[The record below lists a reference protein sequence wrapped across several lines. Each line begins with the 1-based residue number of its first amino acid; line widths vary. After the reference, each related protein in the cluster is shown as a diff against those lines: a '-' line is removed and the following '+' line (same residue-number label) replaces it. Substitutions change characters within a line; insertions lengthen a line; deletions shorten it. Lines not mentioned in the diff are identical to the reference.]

1 MAANIV
7 TDKTAANAFDRR
19 LFLGAGA
26 CALGGLA
33 ASGVAGA
40 AYAQGARPNAVE
52 AKKLTHVIAD
62 YVATFDLK
70 NVPAESIKQSRIGF
84 IDTIGVML
92 AGSREEVAHIV
103 LDMVKAEGTAPG
115 ATIVG
120 QSVRASPQ
128 LAALANGAAA
138 HAMDYDL
145 SYLSGQTVSALIPAI
160 LPLAETTG
168 ASAAECVAAHLIGCE
183 VAGRIWRA
191 SPDLSNVGG
200 WHTTGVIGTIA
211 AAAACARLLKLP
223 ADKIA
228 NAVGMAVSLA
238 SGVAANYGTMTKPLH
253 SGNAARNGV
262 MAAILA
268 SRGFTSGEA
277 AFEASTGFYNTF
289 GRGLTAS
296 FEPFKDFGRRYDVVE
311 LGFRIKA
318 YPCGGRGH
326 PAIEAALSFRDKHP
340 NRVAD
345 ISNIHCTVTRST
357 AQRVGTEWPK
367 DVEAA
372 KFSVSYVAA
381 YSLVHGAPRIPAFT
395 EEALRDERVKAV
407 AKLVTAG
414 VDPEFKDG
422 LEGSPVRMKITL
434 KDGTVFDERRDTAT
448 GSKTMPMS
456 QTQLEDKFL
465 DCAMQALK
473 ADTAKKVLAI
483 LNALPG
489 QAALNELWPLL
500 RVG

>member
-1 MAANIV
+1 MQNEHEKSAL
-7 TDKTAANAFDRR
+7 DRR
-19 LFLGAGA
+19 FFLGASASTLGA
-26 CALGGLA
+26 LTTFGLPGIALA
-33 ASGVAGA
+33 QQQPAGA
-40 AYAQGARPNAVE
+40 AKAAE
-52 AKKLTHVIAD
+52 AKKLTQVIAE
-62 YVATFDLK
+62 YVAGFEFK
-70 NVPAESIKQSRIGF
+70 NTPAEALKQSRIGF
-84 IDTIGVML
+84 IDTLGVML

-103 LDMVKAEGTAPG
+103 LDMVKAEGTTPA

-120 QSVRASPQ
+120 QSLRATPQ

-145 SYLSGQTVSALIPAI
+145 SYLSGQTVSGLIPAI

-168 ASAAECVAAHLIGCE
+168 ATPAECIAAHIIGCE

-191 SPDLSNVGG
+191 SPDLSNLGG

-228 NAVGMAVSLA
+228 NAVGLGVSLA

-262 MAAILA
+262 MSALLA

-296 FEPFKDFGRRYDVVE
+296 FEPFKDFGRRYDIVE

-326 PAIEAALSFRDKHP
+326 PAIEAALAFREKHG
-340 NRVAD
+340 NRIAD
-345 ISNIHCTVTRST
+345 ITNIHCTVTRST

-395 EEALRDERVKAV
+395 EAALRDERVKAV

-422 LEGSPVRMKITL
+422 LEGSPVKMKITL
-434 KDGTVFDERRDTAT
+434 KDGTVFEERRDTAT
-448 GSKTMPMS
+448 GSKSMPMS
-456 QTQLEDKFL
+456 QAQLEEKFL
-465 DCAMQALK
+465 DCATQTLK
-473 ADTAKKVLAI
+473 VDTARKILAA

-489 QAALNELWPLL
+489 QASFRNFWPLL
-500 RVG
+500 RPA